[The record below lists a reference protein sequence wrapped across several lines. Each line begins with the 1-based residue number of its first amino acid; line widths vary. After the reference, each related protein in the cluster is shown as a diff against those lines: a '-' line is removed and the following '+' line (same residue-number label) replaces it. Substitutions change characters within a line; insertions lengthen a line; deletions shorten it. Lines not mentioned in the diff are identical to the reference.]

1 MEEQAENQQVR
12 RMVFHADHAKQK
24 DVSAIAET
32 ECFVVQKVTL
42 TEVIA
47 TTYFFAKELNR

>member
-1 MEEQAENQQVR
+1 MACRENMEEQAENQQVR

-32 ECFVVQKVTL
+32 ECFV
-42 TEVIA
+42 I
-47 TTYFFAKELNR
+47 